1 MMHDSYKLYAQ
12 WGGRGHWDCIHFP
25 FPLIL
30 IYTRSICKRNIQVVL
45 VDYGAEF
52 NKRNHF
58 YVFDLPVNFVLLIS
72 LYIVRICGINERNI
86 ANRAGFW

>member
-12 WGGRGHWDCIHFP
+12 WGGRCYWDCIHFP
-25 FPLIL
+25 SPLIL
-30 IYTRSICKRNIQVVL
+30 VYTPTICKRKTLMVW

-58 YVFDLPVNFVLLIS
+58 YVFDIPCVWHT
-72 LYIVRICGINERNI
+72 G
-86 ANRAGFW
+86 

>member
-1 MMHDSYKLYAQ
+1 MV
-12 WGGRGHWDCIHFP
+12 W
-25 FPLIL
+25 
-30 IYTRSICKRNIQVVL
+30 

-58 YVFDLPVNFVLLIS
+58 YVFDIPDNFVLLIS
-72 LYIVRICGINERNI
+72 LYIVMICGTNERNI